1 MKHRNQTYKN
11 IKIGRRK
18 HLIFKTKR
26 LTHFWIRPLW
36 GHSKGC
42 PPPAEADVALRPL
55 MEPSKMPGIQWED
68 RNVWVSWAY
77 VPWIGKNQQGWKMHT
92 ILVEENCVRKLLS
105 QKKAKQSTIGLSRT
119 NVICIP
125 KLLHERE
132 GARRM
137 ERWGSCWT

>member
-1 MKHRNQTYKN
+1 
-11 IKIGRRK
+11 
-18 HLIFKTKR
+18 
-26 LTHFWIRPLW
+26 
-36 GHSKGC
+36 
-42 PPPAEADVALRPL
+42 
-55 MEPSKMPGIQWED
+55 
-68 RNVWVSWAY
+68 
-77 VPWIGKNQQGWKMHT
+77 MHT

-137 ERWGSCWT
+137 ERWGSC